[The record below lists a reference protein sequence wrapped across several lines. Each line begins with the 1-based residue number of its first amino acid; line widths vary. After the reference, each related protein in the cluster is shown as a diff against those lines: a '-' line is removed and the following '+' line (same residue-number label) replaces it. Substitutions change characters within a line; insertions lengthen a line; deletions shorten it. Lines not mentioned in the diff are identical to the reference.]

1 MPAIHEPRCTS
12 VSSVLG
18 VDCCSIPPFSSL
30 NDDALHICNL
40 LTNVGALGAHQVA
53 NTSVRFLSFF
63 SKHTFFFLFLSL
75 TNDGAT
81 QEDHQ
86 KLRQTGSFKLLMF
99 IKVHHI
105 TLCIHVYILWLLT
118 YMIPLCMFSFT
129 SLYFI
134 SKRKIQ
140 NTSDC
145 AVKVKPFQSRHLSLL
160 LIFVLIIIKQITGT
174 SKSLCQLNNLKHY

>member
-1 MPAIHEPRCTS
+1 
-12 VSSVLG
+12 
-18 VDCCSIPPFSSL
+18 
-30 NDDALHICNL
+30 
-40 LTNVGALGAHQVA
+40 
-53 NTSVRFLSFF
+53 
-63 SKHTFFFLFLSL
+63 
-75 TNDGAT
+75 
-81 QEDHQ
+81 
-86 KLRQTGSFKLLMF
+86 MF

-105 TLCIHVYILWLLT
+105 TLCIHVYIT